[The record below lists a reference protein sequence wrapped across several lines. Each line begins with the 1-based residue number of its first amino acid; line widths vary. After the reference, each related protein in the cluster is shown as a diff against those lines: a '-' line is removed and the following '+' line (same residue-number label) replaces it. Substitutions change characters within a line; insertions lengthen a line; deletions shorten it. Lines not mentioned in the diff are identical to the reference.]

1 MKTGS
6 LVKLR
11 KRTRL
16 NSGVILERVTI
27 GMLLR
32 RTYLAY
38 NPDDIR
44 WTILIKGMVRNCIQS
59 EVTKVEIAD
68 ESW

>member
-1 MKTGS
+1 VKPGS

-11 KRTRL
+11 KRTQL
-16 NSGVILERVTI
+16 ITGETLERDTV
-27 GMLLR
+27 GMLLG

-59 EVTKVEIAD
+59 EIKKVEIAD
-68 ESW
+68 ESR